1 MDLHTLNIVWRFNV
15 TTYKVKVIFEA
26 GYSRI
31 VCIKYKKERWLPTI
45 WLTEVKIYPGLLKD
59 ETIKDIEVNSLIRFV
74 KDYLTKILQKDE
86 VIVEFK
92 MEV

>member
-1 MDLHTLNIVWRFNV
+1 M
-15 TTYKVKVIFEA
+15 TTYKVKVIFNEN
-26 GYSRI
+26 YPEI
-31 VCIKYKKERWLPTI
+31 VRMRYKKESWLPTTWFI
-45 WLTEVKIYPGLLKD
+45 ALKTYPGLFKG

-74 KDYLTKILQKDE
+74 KDYLTEILQKDE